1 MAAPKGQ
8 PKPESSG
15 RKKGVVNKTTADI
28 KEMINNALHLAG
40 GEDYLV
46 RQADE
51 NPVAFM
57 GLIGKILPKQVDL
70 DANVNGNL
78 NISKIVRSII
88 DPINNTNS

>member
-28 KEMINNALHLAG
+28 KAMINNALTLAG
-40 GEDYLV
+40 GETYLL
-46 RQADE
+46 RQANE

-57 GLIGKILPKQVDL
+57 GLIGKILPKEV
-70 DANVNGNL
+70 AAEISGSI
-78 NISKIVRSII
+78 NISRITREII
-88 DPINNTNS
+88 DPTND

>member
-28 KEMINNALHLAG
+28 KAMINNALYKAG
-40 GEDYLV
+40 GEDYLL

-57 GLIGKILPKQVDL
+57 GLIGKILPKQVDV
-70 DANVNGNL
+70 DANLTGEL
-78 NISKIVRSII
+78 NIASITRRII
-88 DPINNTNS
+88 DPKND

>member
-1 MAAPKGQ
+1 
-8 PKPESSG
+8 
-15 RKKGVVNKTTADI
+15 
-28 KEMINNALHLAG
+28 MINNALHLVG

-46 RQADE
+46 RQAGE

-78 NISKIVRSII
+78 TIASITRRII
-88 DPINNTNS
+88 DPKDLDC

>member
-28 KEMINNALHLAG
+28 KKMINNALHLAG

-57 GLIGKILPKQVDL
+57 GLIGKILPKEIAAEL
-70 DANVNGNL
+70 SGNL
-78 NISKIVRSII
+78 TIASITRRII
-88 DPINNTNS
+88 DPKDLDC

>member
-46 RQADE
+46 RQAGE

-88 DPINNTNS
+88 DPINNTDS